1 MTSDGP
7 TTAACTV
14 HRTHEPRPLLVELH
28 HIWPLGMQGPD
39 TDANKVA
46 ICVQGHYNVHTLLGD
61 LIRTGKMRRQGTA
74 GEKQLA
80 QRGFDEWV
88 AAGKPGHP
96 VYE

>member
-14 HRTHEPRPLLVELH
+14 HRNHEPRPLLVELH
-28 HIWPLGMQGPD
+28 HVQPTAMGGPD

-46 ICVQGHYNVHTLLGD
+46 VCVQGHYNIHELLKD
-61 LIRTGKMRRQGTA
+61 LIERGVMRRGGTA
-74 GEKQLA
+74 TERRLA
-80 QRGFDEWV
+80 QQGYDQWV